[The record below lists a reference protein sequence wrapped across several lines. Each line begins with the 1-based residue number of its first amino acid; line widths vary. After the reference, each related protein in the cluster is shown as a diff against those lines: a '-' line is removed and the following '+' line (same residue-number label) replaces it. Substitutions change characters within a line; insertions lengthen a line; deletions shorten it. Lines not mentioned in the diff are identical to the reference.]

1 MKKRVPA
8 ASQHRH
14 NLKPA
19 QHCCRQS
26 LKWEISMRAI
36 GKVYLASAAAALLLI
51 NAPGLSFAETA
62 HSTPHQTN
70 GSASTSPD
78 TKPMQDLMQAAQR
91 LRDATHDMVRE
102 QATVKRNDS
111 IRSVDKTLNEVQ
123 DAMVSLPSDLML
135 ANTNESESKKA
146 TENVARAADELNK
159 AVTALN
165 GDTKAGNRDQ
175 SIKAIKQAL
184 AQIQQER
191 MKISANAATTGS
203 ASHSS
208 GSK

>member
-1 MKKRVPA
+1 MSNPFFDHPILNSPYAYPR
-8 ASQHRH
+8 RH
-14 NLKPA
+14 
-19 QHCCRQS
+19 
-26 LKWEISMRAI
+26 WE
-36 GKVYLASAAAALLLI
+36 LD
-51 NAPGLSFAETA
+51 E
-62 HSTPHQTN
+62 
-70 GSASTSPD
+70 
-78 TKPMQDLMQAAQR
+78 
-91 LRDATHDMVRE
+91 
-102 QATVKRNDS
+102 
-111 IRSVDKTLNEVQ
+111 VD
-123 DAMVSLPSDLML
+123 SLPSDLML
-135 ANTNESESKKA
+135 ADTNESESKKA

-203 ASHSS
+203 ASYSS

>member
-1 MKKRVPA
+1 MREARK
-8 ASQHRH
+8 
-14 NLKPA
+14 L
-19 QHCCRQS
+19 S
-26 LKWEISMRAI
+26 L
-36 GKVYLASAAAALLLI
+36 VSAAAALLLI

-62 HSTPHQTN
+62 HSTPNQTN
-70 GSASTSPD
+70 GSASNSPD
-78 TKPMQDLMQAAQR
+78 AKPMHDLMQAAQR

-102 QATVKRNDS
+102 QATVKRNNS

-123 DAMVSLPSDLML
+123 NAMVSLPSDLML
-135 ANTNESESKKA
+135 ADTNESESKKA
-146 TENVARAADELNK
+146 TENLARAADELNN

-191 MKISANAATTGS
+191 MKLSTSAATTGT
-203 ASHSS
+203 ANHT
-208 GSK
+208 GGVK